1 MADVER
7 KDVIKLSKDE
17 FILINNVI
25 KLLDSIR
32 TIAAIDDSNDIELL
46 VETALHTLDGIT
58 KVIIVD

>member
-1 MADVER
+1 MAEVER

-32 TIAAIDDSNDIELL
+32 TIAAIEDSNDIELE
-46 VETALHTLDGIT
+46 VESALQMLDRLT